1 MHGVIGRKSNF
12 QASPRG
18 TCDLVKGPSTLL
30 PARSNRHFY
39 FQPSFE
45 YPFNNGKQRNHL
57 RLNLSKWIDRFC
69 YAFLHLVII
78 GGYRK
83 EWKWINDDI
92 LIPSKTESRRR
103 AIRYKLARI
112 GKLLCA
118 GENVWIYNAAN
129 RFNKRPF
136 VVGNRAITGS
146 RIIPSTR
153 YCRFPRFLRDIL
165 IT

>member
-78 GGYRK
+78 GEGMEMDQRRH
-83 EWKWINDDI
+83 
-92 LIPSKTESRRR
+92 PSSLENGLENRGDERFVTNSLES
-103 AIRYKLARI
+103 
-112 GKLLCA
+112 GSSCA
-118 GENVWIYNAAN
+118 LVKMFGFTMQLTDSISASSSLEIV
-129 RFNKRPF
+129 P
-136 VVGNRAITGS
+136 
-146 RIIPSTR
+146 
-153 YCRFPRFLRDIL
+153 
-165 IT
+165 